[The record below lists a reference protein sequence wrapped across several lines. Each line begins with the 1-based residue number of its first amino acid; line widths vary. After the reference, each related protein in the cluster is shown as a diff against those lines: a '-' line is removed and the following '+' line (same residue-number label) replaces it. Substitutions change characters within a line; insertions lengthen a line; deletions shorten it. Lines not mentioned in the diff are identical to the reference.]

1 MPIAIIRLL
10 LILLPSMSVL
20 KSLGNKAKE
29 ATKNRKVIT
38 WALVVVVI
46 YIIRREL
53 RKQIQE
59 KAYDSLGSD
68 ANAQLAYR
76 IRQACNPWG
85 EFGGMSAI
93 DIDGTDE
100 QSLYMVAT
108 EIGDW
113 QAVQNA
119 YFNMYNESLIKR
131 LENELGEDFVKFLNL
146 IPKAGSVPNTTNTLN
161 YYGYKV
167 KGKVNINL
175 LDIATLQPIA
185 GGGYPANTY
194 IGTHGGE
201 VSINGVTY
209 VIVVRAGVFTTFKNL
224 AFKSQLSFY
233 K

>member
-1 MPIAIIRLL
+1 
-10 LILLPSMSVL
+10 MSL
-20 KSLGNKAKE
+20 FQSFTDKAKE
-29 ATKNRKVIT
+29 ATKNRKFLVLLLVIV
-38 WALVVVVI
+38 LI
-46 YIIRREL
+46 YVIRREL
-53 RKQIQE
+53 RRQIQDKE
-59 KAYDSLGSD
+59 YGQLAS
-68 ANAQLAYR
+68 NPVAQLAYR

-85 EFGGMSAI
+85 EFGGISAI
-93 DIDGTDE
+93 DFDGTDE
-100 QSLYMVAT
+100 QALYLIAT
-108 EIGDW
+108 EIQDW
-113 QAVQNA
+113 TGVQDS
-119 YFNMYNESLIKR
+119 YFNLYGERLVNR
-131 LENELGEDFVKFLNL
+131 LESELGNDFVQFLNL